1 MTSSIHRDQQQDG
14 TFKEDE
20 GGLAYGPA
28 APDPN
33 FPVAASVAAAPTPT
47 PTPPKAAKGN
57 LINASVRASR
67 LLRYLAALMYA
78 HALLRASSPPFM
90 PPLVVLLVLQVC
102 IFVLVFVCV
111 CKHVRA

>member
-1 MTSSIHRDQQQDG
+1 
-14 TFKEDE
+14 
-20 GGLAYGPA
+20 
-28 APDPN
+28 
-33 FPVAASVAAAPTPT
+33 
-47 PTPPKAAKGN
+47 
-57 LINASVRASR
+57 
-67 LLRYLAALMYA
+67 LMYA